1 MHKIVLFGGTTEGRL
16 LTEFLSQN
24 KVPAIVCVAT
34 EYGEKVLEYE
44 PPVLMLHILML
55 QKSANTLRRFVRNR
69 ALNTLES

>member
-24 KVPAIVCVAT
+24 KIPSIVCVAT

-44 PPVLMLHILML
+44 PPVIVSL
-55 QKSANTLRRFVRNR
+55 KD
-69 ALNTLES
+69 

>member
-44 PPVLMLHILML
+44 PPV
-55 QKSANTLRRFVRNR
+55 RRVCTCCRSY
-69 ALNTLES
+69 LS